1 MKRCPNCG
9 KYVEELYV
17 IPIQPNLLELR
28 SQIKDFG
35 HFLVSRRYIQC
46 CENCIKDVIY
56 ENEYL
61 RQETKDFK
69 EYILK
74 KRISQIFE

>member
-17 IPIQPNLLELR
+17 IPIEPNLLELR

-46 CENCIKDVIY
+46 CENCIKNVVC